1 MFSDVYDEETQRDN
15 ASMSPDICPLCGA
28 DVPTDAKACPE
39 CGADEETGW
48 SEKAR
53 YDAMG
58 IPTDDED
65 FDYSEFVKREFEDGK
80 PKRKFQTLWT
90 AVAIVILLL
99 FAWFLLRLWF

>member
-1 MFSDVYDEETQRDN
+1 MP
-15 ASMSPDICPLCGA
+15 PDFCPICGA
-28 DVPTDAKACPE
+28 DVPPNAKACPE

-65 FDYSEFVKREFEDGK
+65 FDYNEFVRRELEGEKPRRKR
-80 PKRKFQTLWT
+80 QALWT
-90 AVAIVILLL
+90 TVAILLL
-99 FAWFLLRLWF
+99 ALVAWFIFRSVLSR